1 MKTKH
6 VRRGNTPEVHRHAK
20 EFASGDSL
28 QLLNKLQ
35 ALSTEE
41 MRQTLRE
48 LHLKQIE
55 LVIQND
61 KLRRVQVE
69 LITAQKRYVDLYYLA
84 PIGYCSISEL
94 GIITESNLTAA
105 MLLGVNHDEMIGQ
118 PVLRFILNEDRDIY
132 QQHLKKLFATFMPQT
147 CELRMRKMDEMP
159 IWTHIE
165 AVVVQD
171 EKGERVCRAV
181 ISDISQL
188 KQVEESLRES
198 ENKYRLLVESS
209 LFPVVVDSLE
219 DNRILF
225 ANDLAQQYIGLLPE
239 TTLGLLAPELWCDP
253 VDRERFIAKVTAG
266 ESVIARETR
275 LRTCT
280 GEEKTVLIS
289 MARVEFDKIPAALSI
304 LADISEHKQAM
315 LEQESLANQV
325 EQAQQRMKVL
335 SKLLLDSHEQERKRI
350 SRELHDE
357 IGQLLTAM
365 KINLRSL
372 ISNTGTEGWVSE
384 YIVRLKDQESLID
397 TTIQQVRRIASE
409 LRPPVLDDL
418 GLLPAIRWYLD
429 HHVIQN
435 NIQATLTDQSLPE
448 RLAPAIE
455 NTCYRVLQEAV
466 TNVLRHAK
474 ATHVNVFIGCESEY
488 LRLVIHDNGLGFAVE
503 ETRSRAARGESFGL
517 LSMQERVELIGGS
530 LHISSSMHQGT
541 AVTALL
547 PLMLL
552 AESLILKEQ

>member
-1 MKTKH
+1 MKPKH
-6 VRRGNTPEVHRHAK
+6 IRRGNTPEAHRYVK

-41 MRQTLRE
+41 MRQTLRD

-55 LVIQND
+55 LVMQND
-61 KLRRVQVE
+61 KLKRVQAE
-69 LITAQKRYVDLYYLA
+69 LIAAQKRYIDLYYLA

-105 MLLGVNHDEMIGQ
+105 KLLCVNRKEMIALPLLQ
-118 PVLRFILNEDRDIY
+118 FIFNEDSDICRQY
-132 QQHLKKLFATFMPQT
+132 LKRLFETFKPLT
-147 CELRMRKMDEMP
+147 CELRMRTMEGMT

-165 AVVVQD
+165 AVVVRD
-171 EKGERVCRAV
+171 EKGEWVCRAV

-188 KQVEESLRES
+188 KQVEESLRQS
-198 ENKYRLLVESS
+198 EKKYRLLVESS

-225 ANDLAQQYIGLLPE
+225 ANDLAQHYVGPLPDTTSGLLR
-239 TTLGLLAPELWCDP
+239 PELWCDP
-253 VDRERFIAKVTAG
+253 VDRERFIAKVAAG

-289 MARVEFDKIPAALSI
+289 MARVEFDKIPAALSV
-304 LADISEHKQAM
+304 LADISEHKQTL
-315 LEQESLANQV
+315 LERESLSNQV

-335 SKLLLDSHEQERKRI
+335 SKLLLESHEQERKRI

-365 KINLRSL
+365 KMNLRSL
-372 ISNTGTEGWVSE
+372 MNIAGTDEWIPE
-384 YIVRLKDQESLID
+384 YMLRLNDQESLID
-397 TTIQQVRRIASE
+397 TAIQQVRRIASE

-429 HHVIQN
+429 HHVIHN

-448 RLAPAIE
+448 RLAPVIE

-541 AVTALL
+541 AVTATL
-547 PLMLL
+547 PLILL
-552 AESLILKEQ
+552 SESLVLKEQ